1 MTPPTIRT
9 SRRTFLRT
17 LSAGVAALPIVALAE
32 DEKSEKKTHILTL
45 SFDDGFR
52 KSSIRTAEIYEKHGV
67 KACFNII
74 ASAHLPTFKPADE
87 YQAAS
92 PIGDFGLWNEL
103 KARGHE
109 IMPHGYRHAN
119 LRALPHKEATDLILR
134 SLDIFDKELRGFDRE
149 KAVFNFPYNACS
161 PELETWL
168 PKHVRAF
175 RAGGGAVN
183 PWPHKG
189 QVTLK
194 SSGARGEGTT
204 EECVD
209 RIIDGFLA
217 GPTGWCII
225 TLHGLDGEGWKPIQ
239 SDYLN
244 RLLARLV
251 RINTLDIEP
260 AAATLAKYV
269 VEE

>member
-1 MTPPTIRT
+1 
-9 SRRTFLRT
+9 LG
-17 LSAGVAALPIVALAE
+17 AGVVVLPTAALAQGESP
-32 DEKSEKKTHILTL
+32 KKTHILTL

-52 KSSIRTAEIYEKHGV
+52 KSSIRTAEIYEKYGV

-74 ASAHLPTFKPADE
+74 ASAHLPAFKPADE

-109 IMPHGYRHAN
+109 IMPHGYKHAN
-119 LRALPHKEATDLILR
+119 LRAAPIEEAKDLILR
-134 SLDIFDKELRGFDRE
+134 SLDVFTKELKGFDP
-149 KAVFNFPYNACS
+149 KKSVFNFPYNACS
-161 PELETWL
+161 AELEAWL

-175 RAGGGAVN
+175 RAGGGAFN

-189 QVTLK
+189 QTKLTTG
-194 SSGARGEGTT
+194 GAGGKGTT
-204 EECVD
+204 EENVS
-209 RIIDGFLA
+209 RVIDGLLA

-225 TLHGLDGEGWKPIQ
+225 TLHGLDGEGWKPIK
-239 SDYLN
+239 SDYLD

-251 RINTLDIEP
+251 QIDSLDIQP
-260 AAATLAKYV
+260 AAATLVKYLG
-269 VEE
+269 

>member
-1 MTPPTIRT
+1 MTEPRTKPT
-9 SRRTFLRT
+9 RRSFLQS
-17 LSAGVAALPIVALAE
+17 LGAGAVALPTVALAQNE
-32 DEKSEKKTHILTL
+32 PPKKTHILTL

-52 KSSIRTAEIYEKHGV
+52 KSSIRTAEIYEKYGV

-103 KARGHE
+103 RARGHE
-109 IMPHGYRHAN
+109 IMPHGYKHAN
-119 LRALPHKEATDLILR
+119 LRATPIEEAKDLIRR
-134 SLDIFDKELRGFDRE
+134 SLDVFTKELKGFDP
-149 KAVFNFPYNACS
+149 KKSVFNFPYNACS

-183 PWPHKG
+183 QWPHKG
-189 QVTLK
+189 QTKLTTG
-194 SSGARGEGTT
+194 GAGGKGTT
-204 EECVD
+204 EENVD
-209 RIIDGFLA
+209 RIIDSFLS

-225 TLHGLDGEGWKPIQ
+225 TLHGLDGEGWKPIK
-239 SDYLN
+239 SNYLD
-244 RLLARLV
+244 RLLARLAE
-251 RINTLDIEP
+251 IDSLDIQP
-260 AAATLAKYV
+260 AAAALEKYLG
-269 VEE
+269 

>member
-1 MTPPTIRT
+1 MNAAAYRPT
-9 SRRTFLRT
+9 RRSFLES
-17 LSAGVAALPIVALAE
+17 LGVAAVSLPVATLAE
-32 DEKSEKKTHILTL
+32 DKQPKKTHILTL

-52 KSSIRTAEIYEKHGV
+52 KSSIRTAEIYEKYGV

-92 PIGDFGLWNEL
+92 PIGDFDLWNRL

-134 SLDIFDKELRGFDRE
+134 SLDIFDKELKEFDRK
-149 KAVFNFPYNACS
+149 KAVFNFPFNASS
-161 PELETWL
+161 PDLDAWL

-189 QVTLK
+189 QVKLTTG
-194 SSGARGEGTT
+194 GARGEGTT

-209 RIIDGFLA
+209 RIIDEFLA

-225 TLHGLDGEGWKPIQ
+225 TLHGLDGEGWKPIR
-239 SDYLN
+239 SDYLD
-244 RLLARLV
+244 RLLGRLV
-251 RINTLDIEP
+251 CIESLDILP
-260 AAATLAKYV
+260 AAAALEKYLG
-269 VEE
+269 

>member
-1 MTPPTIRT
+1 
-9 SRRTFLRT
+9 
-17 LSAGVAALPIVALAE
+17 LAE
-32 DEKSEKKTHILTL
+32 NRQPDKKTHILTL

-52 KSSIRTAEIYEKHGV
+52 KSCIRTAEIYEKHGV
-67 KACFNII
+67 KGCFNII
-74 ASAHLPTFKPADE
+74 ASAHLPSFKPADE

-92 PIGDFGLWNEL
+92 PIGDFNLWNEL

-119 LRALPHKEATDLILR
+119 LRATPIEEAKGLILR
-134 SLDIFDKELRGFDRE
+134 SLDVFTKELKEFDPK
-149 KAVFNFPYNACS
+149 KAVFSFPYNACS

-189 QVTLK
+189 QVKLK
-194 SSGARGEGTT
+194 TSGARGEGTT

-217 GPTGWCII
+217 GPKGWCII
-225 TLHGLDGEGWKPIQ
+225 TLHGLDGEGWKPIK
-239 SDYLN
+239 SAYLD
-244 RLLARLV
+244 RLLSRLV
-251 RINTLDIEP
+251 RISTLDIQP
-260 AAATLAKYV
+260 AAAALAKYV

>member
-1 MTPPTIRT
+1 MTNPTIRT
-9 SRRTFLRT
+9 SRRTFI
-17 LSAGVAALPIVALAE
+17 LSTGVATLPIVALADHE
-32 DEKSEKKTHILTL
+32 NPKRKTHILTL

-52 KSSIRTAEIYEKHGV
+52 KSSISTAEIYEKYGL

-92 PIGDFGLWNEL
+92 PIGDFDLWNEL

-119 LRALPHKEATDLILR
+119 LRALPHEEATNLILR
-134 SLDIFDKELRGFDRE
+134 SLDIFDKELKGFDRK

-183 PWPHKG
+183 PWPQKG
-189 QVTLK
+189 QSKLTTG
-194 SSGARGEGTT
+194 GARGEGTM
-204 EECVD
+204 EESVD
-209 RIIDGFLA
+209 QIVDGFLA
-217 GPTGWCII
+217 GESGWCII
-225 TLHGLDGEGWKPIQ
+225 TLHGLDGEGWKPIR
-239 SDYLN
+239 SEYLD
-244 RLLARLV
+244 RLLNRLV
-251 RINTLDIEP
+251 RISTLDIQP
-260 AAATLAKYV
+260 AATTL
-269 VEE
+269 EEYLIVSK